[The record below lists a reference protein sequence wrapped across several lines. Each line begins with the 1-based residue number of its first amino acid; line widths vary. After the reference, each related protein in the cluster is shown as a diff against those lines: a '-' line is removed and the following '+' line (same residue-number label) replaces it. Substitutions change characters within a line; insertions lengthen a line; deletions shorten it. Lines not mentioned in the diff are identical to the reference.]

1 MPAPVVPF
9 NAAAHM
15 YVERFTRVI
24 ASSAIGASVV
34 DVSPGQNAVQTYGYL
49 RSILVWGTA
58 GTAGTGTA
66 GTFNADAPQV
76 ILNQLSL
83 TDPNGAEIYGG
94 PVWSGWDAYL
104 AEKYGAYY
112 LVNDFQLSPLFS
124 NNSTS
129 PKVPWRIWLEMNA
142 NSGLGSLPNMDAQS
156 PYKLKATQNVATGT
170 SGIYTTAPSTTN
182 PTMQFDYYIEAWTV
196 PEPTNRITGQP
207 QAIAPLGLGAVGGLQ
222 NGATVQHWTKS
233 SPTVTASS
241 AVTLAA
247 TRKGNIFRNVV
258 LVVRNSSG
266 VRQTL
271 ANGFPAFLTYSWD
284 GAPLLSA
291 IDPNYLVERFYKQ
304 AGGQAAATNTTQD
317 TGVLA
322 VPYSNPSGADVQG
335 LSPDSFGWNRFVGT
349 VQSSRIEWSGT
360 WGANAAS
367 VDILTNDVNFVDLTG
382 SPYSFGFSQQLQA
395 PAQPQMRT

>member
-15 YVERFTRVI
+15 YVERFTRVT
-24 ASSAIGASVV
+24 ASGAIGATAI

-49 RSILVWGTA
+49 RSILIWGTA

-66 GTFNADAPQV
+66 GTFAADAPQN
-76 ILNQLSL
+76 ILQQLSL

-124 NNSTS
+124 SSVTTS

-156 PYKLKATQNVATGT
+156 PYKLKAVQNTATN
-170 SGIYTTAPSTTN
+170 IYTTAPSTTN
-182 PTMQFDYYIEAWTV
+182 PTMQFDYYIESWTV
-196 PEPTNRITGQP
+196 PEPVNRITGQP

-233 SPTVTASS
+233 SPTVTANS

-258 LVVRNSSG
+258 LVVRNSSS

-271 ANGFPAFLTYSWD
+271 ANGFPAFLTYAWD

-317 TGVLA
+317 TGVIAL
-322 VPYSNPSGADVQG
+322 PYSNPSGLDVQG
-335 LSPDSFGWNRFVGT
+335 VSPDSFGWNRFVGT

-382 SPYSFGFSQQLQA
+382 SPYTFGFAQQLQA
-395 PAQPQMRT
+395 PAQPQIRT

>member
-1 MPAPVVPF
+1 
-9 NAAAHM
+9 M